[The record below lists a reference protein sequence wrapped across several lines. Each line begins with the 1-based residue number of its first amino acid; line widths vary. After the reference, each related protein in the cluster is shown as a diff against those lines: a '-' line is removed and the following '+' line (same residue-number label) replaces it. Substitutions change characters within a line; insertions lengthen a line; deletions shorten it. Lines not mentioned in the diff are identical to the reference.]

1 MTEMTEKPA
10 KAAKPAASKPAGS
23 RKPKTTR
30 RKPDQ
35 DEISKRAY
43 FIHLEQGGSDQL
55 ANWLR
60 AERELTAA

>member
-1 MTEMTEKPA
+1 MSENP
-10 KAAKPAASKPAGS
+10 AKPAASKPAGS

-30 RKPDQ
+30 RRKPDQ
-35 DEISKRAY
+35 DEISTRAY
-43 FIHLEQGGSDQL
+43 FIHLEEAGCDQL

>member
-1 MTEMTEKPA
+1 MTEKP
-10 KAAKPAASKPAGS
+10 AKPAASKPAGS
-23 RKPKTTR
+23 GKPKTRR

-35 DEISKRAY
+35 DEISTRAY
-43 FIHLEQGGSDQL
+43 FIHLEEGGGNQL

>member
-1 MTEMTEKPA
+1 MSEKP
-10 KAAKPAASKPAGS
+10 AKPAASKAAGS
-23 RKPKTTR
+23 RKPKRRR

-35 DEISKRAY
+35 DEISTRAY
-43 FIHLEQGGSDQL
+43 FIHLEESGSDQL